1 MWWLENPTT
10 AAFPGS
16 ILYLVVYNGGSDM
29 SNNNLAKE
37 KFDEGMADFV
47 DHNYGRCIDLLTQ
60 AIELDPQFTLAL
72 KSRGA
77 AYLKLDKLQ
86 EAIADINAAIDIAPD
101 NARAYHMR
109 GLAHDK
115 SGDLDGALEDF
126 NQALELKPDYGAVYY
141 SRANLHTKMG
151 RPDLAA
157 EDIQMVTHL
166 SEVNI
171 ESFASENNLWRSQ
184 QLRLETIFNDDLAME
199 R

>member
-1 MWWLENPTT
+1 
-10 AAFPGS
+10 
-16 ILYLVVYNGGSDM
+16 M
-29 SNNNLAKE
+29 SNNNLSKE

-47 DHNYGRCIDLLTQ
+47 NHNYGRCIDRLTQ

-72 KSRGA
+72 KGRCA
-77 AYLKLDKLQ
+77 AYLKLDKVQ
-86 EAIADINAAIDIAPD
+86 EAIADINAVIDIAPD

-115 SGDLDGALEDF
+115 SGDPDGALADF
-126 NQALELKPDYGAVYY
+126 NHALELNPDYGAVYY

-171 ESFASENNLWRSQ
+171 ESFANENNVWRSQ
-184 QLRLETIFNDDLAME
+184 HLRLETIYNDDRAME

>member
-1 MWWLENPTT
+1 M
-10 AAFPGS
+10 
-16 ILYLVVYNGGSDM
+16 YNGGVNM
-29 SNNNLAKE
+29 SNNNLARE
-37 KFDEGMADFV
+37 KFEEGMADFV
-47 DHNYGRCIDLLTQ
+47 NHNYGRSIDFLSR
-60 AIELDPQFTLAL
+60 AIELDPQFTLAR

-77 AYLKLDKLQ
+77 AYLKLDKVP
-86 EAIADINAAIDIAPD
+86 EAIADINAVIEIAPD
-101 NARAYHMR
+101 NARAYHLR
-109 GLAHDK
+109 GLAYDR

-126 NQALELKPDYGAVYY
+126 NQALELNPDYGAVYY

-171 ESFASENNLWRSQ
+171 ESFANDNNLWRSQ
-184 QLRLETIFNDDLAME
+184 QLRLESMYNDDLAME

>member
-1 MWWLENPTT
+1 
-10 AAFPGS
+10 
-16 ILYLVVYNGGSDM
+16 M
-29 SNNNLAKE
+29 SNNNLARE
-37 KFDEGMADFV
+37 KFDEAMADFV
-47 DHNYGRCIDLLTQ
+47 NHNYGRSIDLLTQ

-72 KSRGA
+72 KSRSA
-77 AYLKLDKLQ
+77 AYLKLDKVR
-86 EAIADINAAIDIAPD
+86 EAIADINAVIEIAPD

-109 GLAHDK
+109 GLALDK
-115 SGDLDGALEDF
+115 SGDPDGALKDF
-126 NQALELKPDYGAVYY
+126 NQALELNPDYGAVYY

-151 RPDLAA
+151 RQDLAA

-184 QLRLETIFNDDLAME
+184 HLRLETIYNDDLAME

>member
-1 MWWLENPTT
+1 
-10 AAFPGS
+10 
-16 ILYLVVYNGGSDM
+16 M
-29 SNNNLAKE
+29 SNNNLAKA
-37 KFDEGMADFV
+37 KFEEGMADFV
-47 DHNYGRCIDLLTQ
+47 NHNYGRSIDLLSQ

-77 AYLKLDKLQ
+77 AYLKLDKVP
-86 EAIADINAAIDIAPD
+86 EAIADINAVIEIAPD
-101 NARAYHMR
+101 NARAYHLR

-126 NQALELKPDYGAVYY
+126 NQALKLNPEYGSVYY

-151 RPDLAA
+151 HLDLAA

-171 ESFASENNLWRSQ
+171 ESFANESNVWRSQ
-184 QLRLETIFNDDLAME
+184 HLRLETIYDDDPAME